1 MKFCQYILVPRH
13 GYWFVW
19 QFSCIIQFITIQ
31 QVVLLE
37 DDLLGLLPIGKVSF
51 ESFFPS
57 SLLPYLLLV
66 LDYRTKLFSSPEKV
80 VTCQRLS
87 SLRGGFVA
95 VLDLFSFVFGMVMYE
110 NEFEKLG
117 KTKIKPKI
125 HM

>member
-1 MKFCQYILVPRH
+1 M
-13 GYWFVW
+13 
-19 QFSCIIQFITIQ
+19 
-31 QVVLLE
+31 
-37 DDLLGLLPIGKVSF
+37 
-51 ESFFPS
+51 
-57 SLLPYLLLV
+57 
-66 LDYRTKLFSSPEKV
+66 